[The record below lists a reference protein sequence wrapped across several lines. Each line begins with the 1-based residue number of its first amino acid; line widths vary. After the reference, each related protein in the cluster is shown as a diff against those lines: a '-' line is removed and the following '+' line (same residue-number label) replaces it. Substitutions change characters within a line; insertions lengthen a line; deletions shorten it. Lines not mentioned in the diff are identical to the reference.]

1 MANKIVNI
9 SVIYWKLAVPKTKQK
24 QQRIISIF
32 IAKPWSLSHF
42 RRIYRPALKKF
53 YHWMEGLYFKL
64 LMRKISRRFC
74 FILIFILKRNVWRG
88 LIWLNF
94 VKEKKKA
101 LSAIAHRLLLLILF
115 QAFFPHFVLFFRHK
129 FAILYTIMTCGLICA
144 LY

>member
-1 MANKIVNI
+1 MRIGC
-9 SVIYWKLAVPKTKQK
+9 SQDKTKATAHHLHLHRQTMVFVAF
-24 QQRIISIF
+24 SN
-32 IAKPWSLSHF
+32 
-42 RRIYRPALKKF
+42 IYRPALKKF
-53 YHWMEGLYFKL
+53 YHWMEGLHFKL

-129 FAILYTIMTCGLICA
+129 FAILYTIMTCGLLICA